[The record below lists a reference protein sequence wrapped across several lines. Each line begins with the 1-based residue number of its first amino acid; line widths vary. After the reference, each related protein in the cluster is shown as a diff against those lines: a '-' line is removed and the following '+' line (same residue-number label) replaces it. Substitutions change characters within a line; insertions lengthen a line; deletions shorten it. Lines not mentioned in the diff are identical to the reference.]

1 MVSVASWSL
10 PRPRRNG
17 PPFYSKSNVVMV
29 LEQVGVLLELQG
41 ANPFRVRSYQN
52 ASRTLAALE
61 ENLWSVTSENRL
73 TDVKGIGKGIA
84 GLISEALT
92 KGTWGDIGNL
102 YSSVPPGLIQM
113 LSIPGLGPKRIKQF
127 HDELGID
134 SIERLKVAGE
144 NGHLQELD
152 RMGVK
157 SEQKVLDGI
166 ELLKRFSGRRR
177 LDVGLL
183 YGEALETR
191 IAAMEGVSRA
201 QLAGSTRRRKE
212 TIGDLDIVAA
222 VRPEDVETV
231 TEQILTLPGIAD
243 VKGAGS
249 SKVSIILG
257 TEFFS
262 EEVIESGLD
271 GGVLEALGGDAYE
284 EMASNTTI
292 DAQVRLV
299 PPHVFPFT
307 LAYFTGSKEH
317 NVRMRQRALDNG
329 LRLNEFGLFP
339 VDAVG
344 DLKGIEAAEY
354 SLPAENESDIYAHLD
369 LQWVAPELREDSGEI
384 EAAILGKLPNLMEPS
399 MLKGSFHNHTTA
411 SDGTASLSQMAEA
424 AQNLGWEF
432 LGIADHSQILQ
443 IASGLSPEELVS
455 QSEEIRELNENWS
468 DKGTDF
474 RLFHGN
480 ECDILPDGGLDYSD
494 EERSILDH
502 VVGSVHQLPTWV
514 KRDEDENT
522 EALITAIENPSF
534 TILGHPTGRILG
546 GRDGFAVDLHA
557 VLRRMGELNAE
568 GELKVVEIN
577 ASPYRLDLDW
587 RFCRYA
593 KEQGVPISINP
604 DAHSPQGLKDVWF
617 GAQIARKGWLE
628 ETDILNC
635 RSGADLEQLLW

>member
-52 ASRTLAALE
+52 ASRTLAALD

-231 TEQILTLPGIAD
+231 TEQIVTLPGIAD

-354 SLPAENESDIYAHLD
+354 SLPAEDESDIYTHLD

-384 EAAILGKLPNLMEPS
+384 EAAI
-399 MLKGSFHNHTTA
+399 
-411 SDGTASLSQMAEA
+411 
-424 AQNLGWEF
+424 
-432 LGIADHSQILQ
+432 
-443 IASGLSPEELVS
+443 
-455 QSEEIRELNENWS
+455 
-468 DKGTDF
+468 
-474 RLFHGN
+474 
-480 ECDILPDGGLDYSD
+480 
-494 EERSILDH
+494 
-502 VVGSVHQLPTWV
+502 
-514 KRDEDENT
+514 
-522 EALITAIENPSF
+522 
-534 TILGHPTGRILG
+534 
-546 GRDGFAVDLHA
+546 
-557 VLRRMGELNAE
+557 
-568 GELKVVEIN
+568 
-577 ASPYRLDLDW
+577 
-587 RFCRYA
+587 
-593 KEQGVPISINP
+593 
-604 DAHSPQGLKDVWF
+604 
-617 GAQIARKGWLE
+617 
-628 ETDILNC
+628 
-635 RSGADLEQLLW
+635 